1 MVGGI
6 LGSASFWEAS
16 YVDAQD
22 GIKSEVIQACRV
34 LSRLKLVEGFG
45 HVSVRLEDDTVLMT
59 PRKGLGLVKE
69 DELVHLSPSGEKLN
83 VGNPPLEAAMHLAVF
98 AARRDVVAI
107 CRTHSRYVN
116 VMGISR
122 QPIEV
127 VHGFG
132 AELRS
137 TVPIHSSPYLVTSE
151 DQGVAVVEALK
162 TAHAVVLP
170 GNGSLVVG
178 ESVGDACVKAVFL
191 EESAEL
197 QFLARQLGPVH
208 AWTPEAIKARL
219 ESDLPNEPV
228 RAWEFY
234 RNTYGHEFDQ

>member
-1 MVGGI
+1 M
-6 LGSASFWEAS
+6 
-16 YVDAQD
+16 DMND
-22 GIKSEVIQACRV
+22 GIKAEIIQACRV
-34 LSRLKLVEGFG
+34 LSRLRLVEGFG
-45 HVSVRLEDDTVLMT
+45 HVSARLEDGSVLMT
-59 PRKGLGLVKE
+59 PRKGLGLVTE
-69 DELVHLSPSGEKLN
+69 DELVHLNLSGEKLN
-83 VGNPPLEAAMHLAVF
+83 SGNPPLEAAMHLAVF
-98 AARRDVVAI
+98 AARQDVSAI

-132 AELRS
+132 AELRG

-151 DQGVAVVEALK
+151 NQGWAVVDALK

-178 ESVGDACVKAVFL
+178 ESVGDACVKAIFL

-197 QFLARQLGPVH
+197 QFLARQLGPVQP
-208 AWTPEAIKARL
+208 WTSEAVRARL

-234 RNTYGHEFDQ
+234 RSTYGI